1 MLKRDVDDWFVVNVL
16 PLEGLLNRFLRHR
29 LPQGEEEAND
39 VRQETYA
46 RVYESVLRKGAPLH
60 AQSFV
65 LTVAKNILIDRARR
79 QRVVSMEY
87 VADIEAV
94 EVWTDLD
101 MVNRGMVARL
111 ELARFGSALKRLPER
126 CAEVVRLR
134 KVEQVSQREAAARM
148 GITEATVERQ
158 LSKGIRLLAQEILA
172 EEPQSE
178 PLTAAKRLVR
188 KS

>member
-1 MLKRDVDDWFVVNVL
+1 MLKRDVDDWFVRQIL
-16 PLEGLLNRFLRHR
+16 PLEGRLNRFLQCR
-29 LPQGEEEAND
+29 LPMGEEEATD
-39 VRQETYA
+39 IRQETYA
-46 RVYESVLRKGAPLH
+46 RVYESVLRNGRPLH

-94 EVWTDLD
+94 ETWPDLD
-101 MVNRGMVARL
+101 MVNRGVIARM
-111 ELARFGSALKRLPER
+111 ELARFDKALRRLPDR

-134 KVEQVSQREAAARM
+134 KIEQLSQREVAGRM

-172 EEPQSE
+172 EEPLQE
-178 PLTAAKRLVR
+178 PINGR
-188 KS
+188 KPWARRS